1 MSALAKMEVYLP
13 AVTEVTQ
20 KSSYS
25 LFDILVVK
33 KGTLEE
39 LESLKKIKLENLS
52 KEEILRVVKNNK
64 ESILLVINEENEIK
78 QSKSLSKE
86 EAIRKVTNY
95 LTVQCQECIYEVQIS
110 QIPSNARFEFII
122 SESLFRNQKGSFLI
136 PLKSDTSTT
145 LGWFSGTWKA
155 FKKVI
160 VLNKWVSQN
169 SRLVS
174 QDMKEELKEVTY
186 ITDRLAN
193 KDELMGRQVKK
204 NLNEN
209 TILTREL
216 LIVEKDIKKGDVV
229 KLIVGEGP
237 IEVQLMGSAENDGQ
251 IGDYIKVKT
260 PLKNLSGKI
269 IDKGQVKI
277 E

>member
-1 MSALAKMEVYLP
+1 MEVYLP

-25 LFDILVVK
+25 LFDILVLK
-33 KGTLEE
+33 RGTIEE
-39 LESLKKIKLENLS
+39 LESLKKLRLENLS

-64 ESILLVINEENEIK
+64 ESILLVINEKVEIK

-110 QIPSNARFEFII
+110 QIPDNARFEFIF

-136 PLKSDTSTT
+136 PLKTESSTIF
-145 LGWFSGTWKA
+145 GWFSGTWKT
-155 FKKVI
+155 FKKVV
-160 VLNKWVSQN
+160 VLDKWISQN
-169 SRLVS
+169 SRLVP

-186 ITDRLAN
+186 ISDRLAN
-193 KDELMGRQVKK
+193 KNELVGRQVKK

-229 KLIVGEGP
+229 KLFLGEGP
-237 IEVQLMGSAENDGQ
+237 IEVNLSGIAENDGQ
-251 IGDYIKVKT
+251 VGDYIKVKT